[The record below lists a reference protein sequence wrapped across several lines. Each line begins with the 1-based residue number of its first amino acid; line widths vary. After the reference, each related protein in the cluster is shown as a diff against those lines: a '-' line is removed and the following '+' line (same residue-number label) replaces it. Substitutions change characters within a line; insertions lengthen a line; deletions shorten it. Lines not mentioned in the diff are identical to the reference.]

1 MASRRQRL
9 MSESGNVEVNSSMDW
24 EAVSQYSQATI
35 MSFEQKEYMVVEI
48 SPSGAAQQTDEI

>member
-1 MASRRQRL
+1 